1 MKRSEMNKIVK
12 SMSANQNKNTKLN
25 AGQMREA
32 VNLFMLALMDVY
44 GQSATKADDKML
56 KPFLKKTKKTK

>member
-44 GQSATKADDKML
+44 GQRATKADDKML